1 MSANTFSPDVWA
13 EPLLAELRA
22 STKRMTDLVYGPSE
36 LRRKGHVETTPHTQ
50 AELRARTKAVKAWR
64 KLTDDL
70 IAAGH
75 LERDY
80 CGECGGELIPVT
92 DTDHHEYIWDETPE
106 EHAQR
111 TAGKLPSGELP
122 IVFVRTALNI
132 GRD

>member
-1 MSANTFSPDVWA
+1 MSAKTFVPNVWA
-13 EPLLAELRA
+13 DPLLAELRA

-50 AELRARTKAVKAWR
+50 AELKARTKAVKAWR

-75 LERDY
+75 LEY
-80 CGECGGELIPVT
+80 NSCYECAGELIPVT
-92 DTDHHEYIWDETPE
+92 DTERHEYIWDETSE

-122 IVFVRTALNI
+122 IVFVRTPINI